1 MALKAVLEKVD
12 DLPESVRAFYQEKEG
27 KFVLDVESVDGF
39 ALEDVAGLKSTLGKE
54 LTRRKQLEKD
64 FAKFKDIDP
73 DKAREAL
80 VRLEELGNIDPLKE
94 ADKIVDQRL
103 KAATGQ
109 LVEKHTKELDVE
121 RARSARLQKAF
132 EATLIDQA
140 ATAALAEAK
149 GSVELLLPHVQR
161 HTRVRELDD
170 GRHVV
175 EVIDKDGT
183 VRIGNSKG
191 DPMTITDLVQ
201 EMKKSDAFGR
211 AFDGTGQSGSGTRP
225 ITSSGVGPNGRA
237 ITKKSDFKSEL
248 ERANWVEAN
257 GFDAYNALPFN

>member
-1 MALKAVLEKVD
+1 MALKAVVEKVD
-12 DLPESVRAFYQEKEG
+12 DLAESIRPLYQEKEG
-27 KFVLDVESVDGF
+27 RFVLDVEPIDGF

-54 LTRRKQLEKD
+54 LTKRKQLEKD
-64 FAKFKDIDP
+64 FAKFKDLDP
-73 DKAREAL
+73 DKAREAI
-80 VRLEELGNIDPLKE
+80 VKLEELGNIDPLKE

-109 LVEKHTKELDVE
+109 LVEKHTKELDQE
-121 RARSARLQKAF
+121 RARSTRLQKAF
-132 EATLIDQA
+132 ESTLIDQA

-201 EMKKSDAFGR
+201 EMKKSEAFGR
-211 AFDGTGQSGSGTRP
+211 AFDGSGQSGSGMRP
-225 ITSSGVGPNGRA
+225 SGSNGAGNPA
-237 ITKKSDFKSEL
+237 ITKRSDLKTEPQ
-248 ERANWVEAN
+248 RAAFIDAN
-257 GFDAYNALPFN
+257 GLEAYQALPM

>member
-1 MALKAVLEKVD
+1 MALKAVLESVD
-12 DLPESVRAFYQEKEG
+12 ELPEPVRAFYQEKEG
-27 KFVLDVESVDGF
+27 KFVLDVEPVEGF
-39 ALEDVAGLKSTLGKE
+39 ALEDVSGLKSTLGKE
-54 LTRRKQLEKD
+54 LTKRKQLEKD

-80 VRLEELGNIDPLKE
+80 VRLEELGSIDPLKE

-109 LVEKHTKELDVE
+109 LVEKHTKELDAE

-132 EATLIDQA
+132 ESTLIDQA

-175 EVIDKDGT
+175 EVIDKEGT

-191 DPMTITDLVQ
+191 DPMTISDLIQ

-211 AFDGTGQSGSGTRP
+211 AFDGSGQSGSGTRP
-225 ITSSGVGPNGRA
+225 TTNTNGSQGSRA

-248 ERANWVEAN
+248 ERAAWVDAN
-257 GFDAYNALPFN
+257 GMDAYMALPR